1 MRINIFEAGLVTY
14 LMAGK
19 GFLPQD
25 EPAPRHGAGQK
36 DQPSAKQPAP
46 PARERQEEPPRR
58 AML

>member
-25 EPAPRHGAGQK
+25 DTAPRHGAGQK
-36 DQPSAKQPAP
+36 DQTSAKQPAP
-46 PARERQEEPPRR
+46 PAQKQQDEQPH
-58 AML
+58 

>member
-25 EPAPRHGAGQK
+25 EPAPRHGAGLK
-36 DQPSAKQPAP
+36 DQTSAKQPAP
-46 PARERQEEPPRR
+46 PAPKERGEPP
-58 AML
+58 L